1 MRIDELTGG
10 LVGGGNRGVGW
21 NMDDL
26 LQLLVHC
33 QGTNMGFSNRA
44 TGSKISTS
52 AKSRGFAFVAFRDKK
67 TTRDTTEG
75 ITGQN
80 IDGRNIPWE
89 RAVYFEEETV
99 GTTAVEEAEDLVVS
113 KEAMT
118 AEAVMVM
125 VTQETALR
133 RKSNRK

>member
-1 MRIDELTGG
+1 
-10 LVGGGNRGVGW
+10 
-21 NMDDL
+21 
-26 LQLLVHC
+26 
-33 QGTNMGFSNRA
+33 
-44 TGSKISTS
+44 
-52 AKSRGFAFVAFRDKK
+52 RGFAFVAFRDKK

-80 IDGRNIPWE
+80 IDGGNIPWE
-89 RAVYFEEETV
+89 TAVYFEEETV

-133 RKSNRK
+133 RKSNRKVLSLGFKWAWTSMSWGLDLAVFRFSGSST